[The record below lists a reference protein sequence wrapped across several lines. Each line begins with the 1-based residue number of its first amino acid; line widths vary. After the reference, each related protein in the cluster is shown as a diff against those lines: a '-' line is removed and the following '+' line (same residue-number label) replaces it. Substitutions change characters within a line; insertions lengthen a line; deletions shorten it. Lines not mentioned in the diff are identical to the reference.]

1 MDEAAARNFRAIDDT
16 PSFLPVEPADG
27 PGNAVLVRSH
37 LSNLWERAPRT
48 RSPGGWHSDRMR
60 ITILGMG
67 NMGRAFAA
75 RAMETGHQ
83 TTVWNRTPGRAAE
96 LAAGGAIEVDTA
108 AGAAAGAEAVL
119 VVLADDAAVLD
130 VCLGDAGVLASLEP
144 DAVFA
149 NISTVSP
156 ETSRR
161 LAELGPEGRVLDA
174 PVMGSPQ
181 MIAGG
186 LGRFLIGGPAEAIAA
201 IEPLWNDL
209 GSGYTHCGAAGT
221 GATMKILSNSLLIA
235 GVASLAEAIATAR
248 KHAIPDDFLRT
259 FLADSPVVSLASN
272 LRLDS
277 LLNAT
282 HPGWFS
288 PTLARKDIRLAID
301 LAEETRVGVRI
312 GPAAEALLTT
322 VIDAGEEWPDFAA
335 VIEALA

>member
-1 MDEAAARNFRAIDDT
+1 
-16 PSFLPVEPADG
+16 
-27 PGNAVLVRSH
+27 
-37 LSNLWERAPRT
+37 
-48 RSPGGWHSDRMR
+48 MR

-75 RAMETGHQ
+75 RAIETGHQ
-83 TTVWNRTPGRAAE
+83 TTVWNRTPGRVAA
-96 LAAGGAIEVDTA
+96 LVASGAAEVDTA
-108 AGAAAGAEAVL
+108 TTAVAGADAVL

-130 VCLGDAGVLASLEP
+130 VCLGAAGVLASLEA

-149 NISTVSP
+149 NVSTVSP

-161 LAELGPEGRVLDA
+161 LAQLGPDGRVLDA

-186 LGRFLIGGPAEAIAA
+186 LGRFLIGGPTEAIAA
-201 IEPLWNDL
+201 IKPLWNDL
-209 GSGYTHCGAAGT
+209 GSGYTHCGATGT
-221 GATMKILSNSLLIA
+221 GATMKILANSLLIT

-248 KHAIPDDFLRT
+248 EQAIPDELLRT
-259 FLADSPVVSLASN
+259 LFADSPVLSLASK

-277 LLNAT
+277 LLDAT

-288 PTLARKDIRLAID
+288 PALARKDLRLAMD
-301 LAEETRVGVRI
+301 LAEETGVGVRV

-322 VIDAGEEWPDFAA
+322 VIDSGGDWPDFAA
-335 VIEALA
+335 VI